1 MLLSDPLAQPP
12 ATLADNSQDPNG
24 ARSDQPEETT
34 LATLSH
40 ISPEKEAAATAVLS
54 VQDGGAGMTAF
65 QLTKLHKEYTR
76 SWDLFYKRNTT
87 NFFKDRH
94 WTEREFPELR
104 AEGGEPCSKRLLE
117 LGCGVGNFIFPLLD
131 SNPELYI
138 YGCDLSTRAVD
149 FVKAN
154 AMYTEERCKA
164 FVCDITADKLTDT
177 VPAASLDLVSAL
189 FVLSAIPPEHM
200 HRAVENIRTVLK
212 PGGKV
217 LVRDYGLYDA
227 AQLRFKANSK
237 MADRF
242 YARHD
247 GTFSYFF
254 STESMAELFAE
265 GFELVSNAYVVKD
278 VVNRKRALNMER
290 VFVQSTFR
298 KI

>member
-1 MLLSDPLAQPP
+1 MVSDPPARPP
-12 ATLADNSQDPNG
+12 VTTISEGLPKPNG
-24 ARSDQPEETT
+24 KAHDDMEETT
-34 LATLSH
+34 LTSLSH
-40 ISPEKEAAATAVLS
+40 ISPEKEAEATAVLT

-65 QLTKLHKEYTR
+65 QKSKLHKEYTR

-117 LGCGVGNFIFPLLD
+117 LGCGVGNFIFPLLE

-154 AMYTEERCKA
+154 AMYTESRCKA
-164 FVCDITADKLTDT
+164 FVCDITADKLTDN
-177 VPAASLDLVSAL
+177 VPVASLDLVSAL
-189 FVLSAIPPEHM
+189 FVLSAIPPENM

-217 LVRDYGLYDA
+217 LIRDYGLYDA
-227 AQLRFKANSK
+227 AQLRFKSSSK
-237 MADRF
+237 ISDRF

-254 STESMAELFAE
+254 STESMAALFAD

-278 VVNRKRALNMER
+278 VVNRKRELNMER

-298 KI
+298 KV